1 MKLKKLKLNELSN
14 TDLNEREMV
23 RILGGGEPGC
33 CQCGCNYEGQP
44 GGSSS
49 SSNDSAND
57 AQGYTSDPGAL
68 PCCDPDYYEPPQ
80 SPGHGGYSP
89 CNPMPVDGPCLQLA
103 LNCDPGFPP
112 PLHAF
117 CG

>member
-14 TDLNEREMV
+14 SDLNEREMV

-44 GGSSS
+44 GGSST

-57 AQGYTSDPGAL
+57 AYGYTSDPGTN
-68 PCCDPDYYEPPQ
+68 PCDCDPYPFPFPVPNDNPACPPPQ
-80 SPGHGGYSP
+80 TWPH
-89 CNPMPVDGPCLQLA
+89 L
-103 LNCDPGFPP
+103 
-112 PLHAF
+112 
-117 CG
+117 